1 MARQRCVDLARLHAD
16 HVIAGL
22 GEAVGQMLGQRAGLQ
37 PHLADRLTELAKAA
51 DQVRDLGRH
60 GSLQPDLALLI
71 DDADRH

>member
-1 MARQRCVDLARLHAD
+1 
-16 HVIAGL
+16 
-22 GEAVGQMLGQRAGLQ
+22 MLGQRAGLQ